1 MLVATVEPSELQGPP
16 GIVVYYGPSHG
27 LKSSSRGVR

>member
-16 GIVVYYGPSHG
+16 GCSLLCYVTHAKV
-27 LKSSSRGVR
+27 SSRGVR